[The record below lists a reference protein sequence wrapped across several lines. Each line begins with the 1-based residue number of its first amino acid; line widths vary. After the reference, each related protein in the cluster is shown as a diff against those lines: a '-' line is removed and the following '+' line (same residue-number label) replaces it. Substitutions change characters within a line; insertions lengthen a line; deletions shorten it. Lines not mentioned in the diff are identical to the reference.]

1 MSEKTIRTG
10 SGADHRRSSTDWS
23 RVSALSEAEI
33 DDAIAADPDAY
44 PLESEVLGRTSSSYH
59 YKLFKD
65 SAGKYRWSLIGVNGK
80 VIAQSHENYA
90 SKTSARKAISGLRD
104 ALLGGKSMAA

>member
-65 SAGKYRWSLIGVNGK
+65 SAGKYRW
-80 VIAQSHENYA
+80 
-90 SKTSARKAISGLRD
+90 T
-104 ALLGGKSMAA
+104 MAANSLGDAARETRVRNSRAPNRAWA